1 MGINSE
7 LSTYVALDAPV
18 KLVVV
23 KVRNRSGRTRRL
35 SVSGYWELVLGQWRH
50 ANLMHVV
57 TEIDPNTGALFARN
71 VYNRE
76 FAGKT
81 VFASVNESARTVTGS
96 RTEFVGRNGT
106 LASPTAMRHTQLS
119 GKTGASLDP
128 CAALQVQFELAD
140 GQERELVFVFGA
152 GNNTEEAH
160 QLVRRFSG
168 PASARLALESVWEFW
183 KRTLGVVYAETP
195 DPALNLLVN
204 GWLGVPDAGLSLLGP
219 ERLLPIGRRV
229 WFPRSIAGHRGAAP
243 RRARDGARASAAV
256 RGPAVPRGRRPTLV
270 ASAHRPRACAHI
282 FPTITFGCRMRRAG
296 M

>member
-1 MGINSE
+1 MGISSE
-7 LSTYVALDAPV
+7 LWTYVALDAPV

-35 SVSGYWELVLGQWRH
+35 SVTGYWELVLGQWRH

-57 TEIDPNTGALFARN
+57 TEIDPSTGALFARN

-81 VFASVNESARTVTGS
+81 VFVNVSDAARTVTGN
-96 RTEFVGRNGT
+96 RTEFLGRNGT
-106 LASPTAMRHTQLS
+106 LANPAAMRQTQLS
-119 GKTGASLDP
+119 GQTGASLDP
-128 CAALQVQFELAD
+128 CAALQVPFDLAD
-140 GQERELVFVFGA
+140 GQERELVFVLGA
-152 GNNTEEAH
+152 GNNADEAQ

-204 GWLGVPDAGLSLLGP
+204 GWLEYQTLAVPLLGA
-219 ERLLPIGRRV
+219 ERILPIGRRV
-229 WFPRSIAGHRGAAP
+229 RVPRPTPGHERRCSTPRRGRPASICCAAP
-243 RRARDGARASAAV
+243 AASSAKATCNTGGIRPPAA
-256 RGPAVPRGRRPTLV
+256 
-270 ASAHRPRACAHI
+270 ACARI
-282 FPTITFGCRMRRAG
+282 SPTITSGCRTRPAG